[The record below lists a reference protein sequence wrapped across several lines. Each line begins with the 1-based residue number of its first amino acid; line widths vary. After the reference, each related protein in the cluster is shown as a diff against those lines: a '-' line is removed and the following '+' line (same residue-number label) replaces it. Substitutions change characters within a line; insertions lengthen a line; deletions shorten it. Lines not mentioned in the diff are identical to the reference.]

1 MERKRT
7 FGADELSMCRVF
19 VCTLCVHSWFIQ
31 VRKEL
36 MERDSNLKNDD
47 LREEEKEDDVE
58 LVSSQERRREKSI
71 SSKRGEK
78 RERKRLMA
86 HHSFPTTRSFHF
98 FRWFCKHKFLNSS
111 LS

>member
-1 MERKRT
+1 M
-7 FGADELSMCRVF
+7 
-19 VCTLCVHSWFIQ
+19 CTLCVHSWFIQ

-71 SSKRGEK
+71 FE
-78 RERKRLMA
+78 
-86 HHSFPTTRSFHF
+86 
-98 FRWFCKHKFLNSS
+98 
-111 LS
+111 